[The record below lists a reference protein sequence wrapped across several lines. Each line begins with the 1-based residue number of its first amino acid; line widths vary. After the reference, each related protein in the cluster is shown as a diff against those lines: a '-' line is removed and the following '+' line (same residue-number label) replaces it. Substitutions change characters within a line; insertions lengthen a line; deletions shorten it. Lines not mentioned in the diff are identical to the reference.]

1 MTSSPPKLQSVTQK
15 VTLTI
20 KSGPNRGESFQLLPP
35 KVSIGRGNDND
46 IALQDVKC
54 SRAQA
59 VIHVSPPRYFIEDVS
74 SRGTTLVNNN
84 VVKVQELR
92 SGDLITVGETE
103 IEFNVQSAETMP
115 ALRPD
120 QVSPLAAAPAWS
132 PGYQSGPAPEA
143 RQRKKSDAPAEG
155 NRARFYMIVGVIG
168 LVLYLLL
175 SGDGAKKTEDA
186 PLRSPE
192 EMEKDLEKTQERLS
206 KLAEQ
211 KQFRTPEE
219 NQRFQE
225 AHNHYLSGFRDF
237 QKGQYARALRAFET
251 ARAIDPNHELAQR
264 YAVLAE
270 RKRDEWITLQMMEGR
285 RYLEKSMYSRCSA
298 ALDKVMDEI
307 ANSQDL
313 KFKEAQALKA
323 ECELMRRRKY

>member
-1 MTSSPPKLQSVTQK
+1 MTSSPPKLQSATQK
-15 VTLTI
+15 ITLTI

-35 KVSIGRGNDND
+35 KVSLGRGNDND

-54 SRAQA
+54 SRNQA

-74 SRGTTLVNNN
+74 SRNTTLVNGNI
-84 VVKVQELR
+84 VKVQELR
-92 SGDLITVGETE
+92 HGDMITVGETQ
-103 IEFNVQSAETMP
+103 IEFSIFAIDSTP
-115 ALRPD
+115 ALRTEPN
-120 QVSPLAAAPAWS
+120 APAW
-132 PGYQSGPAPEA
+132 GFQTGPAPEA
-143 RQRKKSDAPAEG
+143 RQRQKAPKAEG
-155 NRARFYMIVGVIG
+155 GGNRMRFYMIVGVIG
-168 LVLYLLL
+168 LFLYLLL
-175 SGDGAKKTEDA
+175 SGDAAKKVEDA

-192 EMEKDLEKTQERLS
+192 EMEKDLEKTQERLA

-211 KQFRTPEE
+211 RQFRNPEE

-225 AHNHYLSGFRDF
+225 AHNHYLSGFRDY

-251 ARAIDPNHELAQR
+251 ARAIDPNHELASR
-264 YAVLAE
+264 YSQLAE

-285 RYLEKSMYSRCSA
+285 RYMEKSMFNRCSS

-307 ANSQDL
+307 ANAQDL

>member
-1 MTSSPPKLQSVTQK
+1 MTSSPPKLQTAQR

-54 SRAQA
+54 SRNQA
-59 VIHVSPPRYFIEDVS
+59 VIHVSPPRYFVEDVS
-74 SRGTTLVNNN
+74 SRGTTLVNGN

-92 SGDLITVGETE
+92 SGDSITVGETQ
-103 IEFNVQSAETMP
+103 IEFSVQSADSTL
-115 ALRPD
+115 ALRAEPN
-120 QVSPLAAAPAWS
+120 APSWN
-132 PGYQSGPAPEA
+132 YQTGPAPEA
-143 RQRKKSDAPAEG
+143 RNRQKSPKAEG
-155 NRARFYMIVGVIG
+155 GGNRVRFYTIVAVVG

-175 SGDGAKKTEDA
+175 SADPAKKLEDT

-192 EMEKDLEKTQERLS
+192 AMEKDLENTEERLS

-211 KQFRTPEE
+211 RQFRNPEE

-225 AHNHYLSGFRDF
+225 AHLHYLAGFRDY
-237 QKGQYARALRAFET
+237 QKGGYARALRAFET
-251 ARAIDPNHELAQR
+251 ARAIDPNHELASR
-264 YAVLAE
+264 YSVLAE

-285 RYLEKSMYSRCSA
+285 RYMEKSMFNRCSS

-307 ANSQDL
+307 ANAQDL
-313 KFKEAQALKA
+313 KFKEARALKA
-323 ECELMRRRKY
+323 ECELMRLRKY

>member
-1 MTSSPPKLQSVTQK
+1 MTSSPPKLQSAQK

-20 KSGPNRGESFQLLPP
+20 KSGPNRGEIFQLLPP

-54 SRAQA
+54 SRNQA
-59 VIHVSPPRYFIEDVS
+59 VIHVSPPRYYVEDVS
-74 SRGTTLVNNN
+74 SRGTTLVNGNI
-84 VVKVQELR
+84 VKVQELR
-92 SGDLITVGETE
+92 SGDSITVGETQIDFVVE
-103 IEFNVQSAETMP
+103 SADSMP
-115 ALRPD
+115 ALRSEPN
-120 QVSPLAAAPAWS
+120 APSWN
-132 PGYQSGPAPEA
+132 YQTGPAPEA
-143 RQRKKSDAPAEG
+143 RHREKTSKPEG
-155 NRARFYMIVGVIG
+155 SNRVRFYMVVGVIG
-168 LVLYLLL
+168 FALYLLL
-175 SGDGAKKTEDA
+175 SGDPTKKIEDT

-192 EMEKDLEKTQERLS
+192 AMEKDLEKTQERLA

-211 KQFRTPEE
+211 RQFRNPEE

-225 AHNHYLSGFRDF
+225 AHLHYLAGFRDY
-237 QKGQYARALRAFET
+237 QKGGYARALRAFET
-251 ARAIDPNHELAQR
+251 ARAIDPNHELAVR
-264 YAVLAE
+264 YSVLAE

-285 RYLEKSMYSRCSA
+285 RYMEKSMFNRCSS

-307 ANSQDL
+307 ANAQDL

>member
-1 MTSSPPKLQSVTQK
+1 MTTSPPKLQSAQK

-54 SRAQA
+54 SRSQA
-59 VIHVSPPRYFIEDVS
+59 VIHVSPPRYFVEDVS
-74 SRGTTLVNNN
+74 ARGTTLVNGN

-92 SGDLITVGETE
+92 SGDSITVGETQ
-103 IEFNVQSAETMP
+103 IEFTIQSADSVP
-115 ALRPD
+115 ALRSEPN
-120 QVSPLAAAPAWS
+120 SPAWG
-132 PGYQSGPAPEA
+132 GYQTGPAPEA
-143 RQRKKSDAPAEG
+143 RKRQKSSKAEG
-155 NRARFYMIVGVIG
+155 GGNRVRFYIIVGVIG
-168 LVLYLLL
+168 AALYMLL
-175 SGDGAKKTEDA
+175 SGDPTKKLEDA

-192 EMEKDLEKTQERLS
+192 TMEKDLEKTQERLL

-211 KQFRTPEE
+211 RQFRNPEE

-225 AHNHYLSGFRDF
+225 AHQHYLAGFRDY
-237 QKGQYARALRAFET
+237 QKGGYARALRAFET
-251 ARAIDPNHELAQR
+251 ARAIDPNHELAAR

-285 RYLEKSMYSRCSA
+285 RYMEKSMYNRCSA
-298 ALDKVMDEI
+298 SLDKVMDEI
-307 ANSQDL
+307 ANAQDL